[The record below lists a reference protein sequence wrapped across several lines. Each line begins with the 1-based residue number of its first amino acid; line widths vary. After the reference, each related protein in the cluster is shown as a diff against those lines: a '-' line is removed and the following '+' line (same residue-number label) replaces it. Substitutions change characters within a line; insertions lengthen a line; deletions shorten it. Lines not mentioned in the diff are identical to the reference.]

1 MMCMQCKEFKL
12 DTVIQINDSCDCLY
26 HLDCCN
32 IELVLNSVYH
42 RKECRYCNKKLDKN
56 SYKRLEYYLQI
67 IKLKNKYFNYDTNKG
82 ILLMD
87 FEKFYF
93 KLIQRS
99 INYSFFVYGINL
111 EIIHKY
117 SIYEL
122 LSLYLKNDIA
132 IYFLN
137 MYKTLC
143 NICNT
148 I

>member
-1 MMCMQCKEFKL
+1 MCIVCKEFKL
-12 DTVIQINDSCDCLY
+12 DTIIKINDSCDCLY

-32 IELVLNSVYH
+32 IELKLNSLYF
-42 RKECRYCNKKLDKN
+42 RKECIYCNKKIDKN

-67 IKLKNKYFNYDTNKG
+67 IKLKNKYFNCNTNKG

-99 INYSFFVYGINL
+99 INYSFFIYGINL

-117 SIYEL
+117 NIYEL
-122 LSLYLKNDIA
+122 LSIYLKSDIV

-137 MYKTLC
+137 IYKSLC
-143 NICNT
+143 NVCNT